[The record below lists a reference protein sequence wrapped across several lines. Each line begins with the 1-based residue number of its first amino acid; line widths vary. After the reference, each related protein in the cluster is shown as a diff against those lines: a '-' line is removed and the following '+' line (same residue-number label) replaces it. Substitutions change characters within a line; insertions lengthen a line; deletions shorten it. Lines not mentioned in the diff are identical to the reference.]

1 MPNLDPSS
9 NRQQPHSMLGFPV
22 PPVTILVPCPI
33 VIPLPIPI
41 PIPIPLIDFLKAT
54 NPKSPKVE
62 PSVSQSPVPHPTES
76 QRMAD
81 TREDVSDPEDCPL
94 DFTTVSHDQRRQQ
107 EQELAITRRSSYS
120 LEPIIVGDSKGP
132 DEADRSPEHKLP
144 KFKITRLNLRRLV
157 AEEGPGDVC
166 VAEKVRE
173 QRSPEEKEADHC
185 REMVERS
192 RPLRKRKR
200 VVGHHE
206 EQMAREEDSGG
217 AKG

>member
-1 MPNLDPSS
+1 
-9 NRQQPHSMLGFPV
+9 MLGFPV

-62 PSVSQSPVPHPTES
+62 PAVSQSPVHRPAES
-76 QRMAD
+76 PLND

-107 EQELAITRRSSYS
+107 ERELATTRRSSYS
-120 LEPIIVGDSKGP
+120 LEAVAAGNSKP

-144 KFKITRLNLRRLV
+144 KFKITRLNIRRLEE
-157 AEEGPGDVC
+157 AEEEE
-166 VAEKVRE
+166 AEVGVGGLRTAGKARE
-173 QRSPEEKEADHC
+173 KRSPEEEEADLC
-185 REMVERS
+185 RDMVERS

-200 VVGHHE
+200 VVDHHE
-206 EQMAREEDSGG
+206 ELMAREEDSAG

>member
-1 MPNLDPSS
+1 M
-9 NRQQPHSMLGFPV
+9 MGFPV

-33 VIPLPIPI
+33 VIPFPIPI

-54 NPKSPKVE
+54 LPKSPKVE
-62 PSVSQSPVPHPTES
+62 PAVSQSPEHHPAEV
-76 QRMAD
+76 QPND
-81 TREDVSDPEDCPL
+81 TREDISDPEDCPL

-107 EQELAITRRSSYS
+107 EQELATTRRSSYS
-120 LEPIIVGDSKGP
+120 LEAVTVGDSKA

-144 KFKITRLNLRRLV
+144 KFKITRLNLRRMEEEE
-157 AEEGPGDVC
+157 AEDGVGDMRTVTN
-166 VAEKVRE
+166 VRT
-173 QRSPEEKEADHC
+173 QRSPEEEEADHC

-206 EQMAREEDSGG
+206 QMMAREEDSEG